1 MENRAPR
8 SPELWEF
15 TDNSGKNHILHK
27 LPLIWAHTG
36 FRDVGNTVMPLWG
49 FFSFVGIFPLYGFF
63 PLVDFSLVEFCLFL
77 FSPGHLSLLVARLQ
91 EETH

>member
-1 MENRAPR
+1 
-8 SPELWEF
+8 
-15 TDNSGKNHILHK
+15 
-27 LPLIWAHTG
+27 
-36 FRDVGNTVMPLWG
+36 MPLWV